1 MVRAVRTLGK
11 STEKRVSRQ
20 WTLSRSTVDPKL
32 GETPGVENVTEVE
45 LT

>member
-1 MVRAVRTLGK
+1 MVRAVQTLGN

-20 WTLSRSTVDPKL
+20 WTRSTVDPKL
-32 GETPGVENVTEVE
+32 GETPGVENVTEAE